1 MMKLLIPV
9 DGSRSAIHAV
19 QFAVQMLPMVC
30 DLEAHLLNVQEKIDS
45 WEVRSHMDTAEIADI
60 QRCRADESL
69 KEAIGVL
76 QEAGVKHQTHIG
88 QSEISAT
95 IAAFAEK
102 LGCHQIVMGTRGMGA
117 LEGLLMGSVSTKVLN
132 RVSIPVTLVK

>member
-1 MMKLLIPV
+1 MLKLLIPV

-60 QRCRADESL
+60 QRCRADEAL
-69 KEAIGVL
+69 KESVTVL
-76 QEAGVKHQTHIG
+76 QEAGVKYQTHIG
-88 QSEISAT
+88 QGEISAT

-132 RVSIPVTLVK
+132 RVKVPVTLVK